1 MRNNIY
7 SILRGK
13 FLVSD
18 DAFKNWRVIIFISV
32 LAIVMIASSHSAD
45 QKVYEI
51 AKMKNEVKELR
62 SAFVDGRSKLMRL
75 KMESS
80 IIEKVAEDGIVISEI
95 PPRKIKVKSS
105 IPD

>member
-1 MRNNIY
+1 M
-7 SILRGK
+7 RGK

-80 IIEKVAEDGIVISEI
+80 IIAKVAEDGIVISEI

-105 IPD
+105 IPE